1 MMDSRE
7 WAQLFGNPRFMPRL
21 EVMRTQEVDLVPVRS
36 RQEFGQEFGQES
48 VRAEIDELRRSVAAL
63 GNVVSE
69 ICARM
74 ASNVPAEAG
83 SPGASDVTDGT
94 KRDDSPVVEAGGND
108 NRELELVPVDSVV
121 YSIEDDKDKDKS
133 KRGLFGRKTK

>member
-21 EVMRTQEVDLVPVRS
+21 EVMRVQGVDLVPVRS
-36 RQEFGQEFGQES
+36 RQEFGQES

-63 GNVVSE
+63 GNIVSE
-69 ICARM
+69 ICDRM
-74 ASNVPAEAG
+74 ASTVPAEVG
-83 SPGASDVTDGT
+83 STGVSDVTDDT
-94 KRDDSPVVEAGGND
+94 KRDDSPVVEAEGND